1 MQLLILV
8 KKDLRSLFKQKAV
21 IASLFIPM
29 VLMISFGAIPL
40 LTGIEQPFKVTL
52 YNDDQGFNNLTL
64 GYDVQLTM
72 ISYFG
77 SDPTLKLVIVDSWD
91 QFIAGENGV
100 WFPRNFSEVA
110 QNTSIAQYYMKMSDS
125 NLRAD
130 SVMSGIVQPIIEQ
143 TVTRELIKPTP
154 VPQIIPVQVYSPK
167 DISQQGKLKERGK
180 IAFPLAYMVFLLL
193 ILSGSSIR
201 STGFTNEKNS
211 GMMELLLANVKN
223 RRDLILSKIITA
235 LTYGFLTIL
244 SYLLGGLIGL
254 WLTELS
260 DATNSAT
267 SEIFFSKELV
277 SFQNMFY
284 MFILFFILI
293 FISVQILLLT
303 QLWFGKEAGDRIGS
317 MVTMVFSFVFYF
329 SLITDPLA
337 QSYILFLNPFF
348 WAYRA
353 TLNLIF
359 HENPI
364 ATTIYLILCVLFSY
378 ILLQLK
384 VELIQ
389 KERVI
394 YD

>member
-1 MQLLILV
+1 
-8 KKDLRSLFKQKAV
+8 
-21 IASLFIPM
+21 
-29 VLMISFGAIPL
+29 MISFGAIPL
-40 LTGIEQPFKVTL
+40 LTGIEQPFEVTL
-52 YNDDQGFNNLTL
+52 YNHDQGFNNLTL
-64 GYDVQLTM
+64 GYDVQITM
-72 ISYFG
+72 VSYFG
-77 SDPTLKLVIVDSWD
+77 SDPTLKLKIVDSWD
-91 QFIAGENGV
+91 QFIASDNGV
-100 WFPRNFSEVA
+100 WFPGNFSEVA
-110 QNTSIAQYYMKMSDS
+110 QNTSIARYFMKISDS

-154 VPQIIPVQVYSPK
+154 VPQIIPVQVYSPQ

-235 LTYGFLTIL
+235 LSYGFLTIF
-244 SYLLGGLIGL
+244 SYLIGGLIGL
-254 WLTELS
+254 KLTELA
-260 DATNSAT
+260 DTTNSVT
-267 SEIFFSKELV
+267 SDIFFSKDLV

-359 HENPI
+359 HENPV
-364 ATTIYLILCVLFSY
+364 ATTIYFILCILFAY

-389 KERVI
+389 KEKVI